1 MKFITTMMS
10 YKIDNLFQNDLP
22 KCLNLNRNI
31 RINSTSTKDKD
42 FDLKDKSG
50 SGIVLPKG
58 TGDASF
64 HNSLEKEFYILD
76 FENLRNKLNPC
87 AILDNEKITK
97 KCDYFIAER
106 EGKSIC
112 IFNEITSSQEKYL
125 TKKEDTA
132 KQQLLHSLKCVEKC
146 SSLWDEL
153 NLFKRKICLFSFKT
167 GTNGNDITRTFNRP
181 FKEGVVPNE
190 EIEELGF
197 EYRRTGYMPFQIS

>member
-1 MKFITTMMS
+1 M
-10 YKIDNLFQNDLP
+10 DNLFQNELP
-22 KCLNLNRNI
+22 RSLNLNRSI
-31 RINSTSTKDKD
+31 RINSTSTKNKD
-42 FDLKDKSG
+42 FDLKDKSE

-58 TGDASF
+58 IGDASF

-87 AILDNEKITK
+87 AILDDEKITK

-146 SSLWDEL
+146 PDLWTEIQSF
-153 NLFKRKICLFSFKT
+153 NERICLFSYKLSNA
-167 GTNGNDITRTFNRP
+167 GAPAQNAFNKALE
-181 FKEGVVPNE
+181 FENNEGIIYSNE
-190 EIEELGF
+190 EIERLGF
-197 EYRRTGYMPFQIS
+197 KYKRIGYMPFKIS